1 MSTCQAFFWKSLSW
15 TRFRHRRVR
24 SVGVFSSEGVFSV
37 LAWFS
42 VYRCLWAPG
51 QSVRRCGLYAVVC
64 IPENSILILAK
75 QSSKVAEAGARRP
88 SLVPEILSLWFPLLS
103 CSRRRRWSLRWP
115 RAVTVVSDSAF
126 LGGFGRRRSVV
137 RGRRLGVACVDSGG
151 SREHQF
157 RLFTGNFVVSPFTLS
172 IWICKR
178 VW

>member
-51 QSVRRCGLYAVVC
+51 QSVRRCGLYVVVC

-103 CSRRRRWSLRWP
+103 CSRRRRWSLRRP
-115 RAVTVVSDSAF
+115 RAVTIWLINIWRTSDKNIYYTLYFHNPADYLSLWDTKSSDLACKVQQA
-126 LGGFGRRRSVV
+126 GFAS
-137 RGRRLGVACVDSGG
+137 
-151 SREHQF
+151 
-157 RLFTGNFVVSPFTLS
+157 
-172 IWICKR
+172 W
-178 VW
+178 